1 MSTPPAA
8 TPGVSLEVAPVP
20 PACCRAE
27 SLAAPTP
34 HLTALPARG
43 PGAHVRLCAPAA
55 AAVLG
60 GAIFQ
65 QVSVAISDPR
75 STWELLGT
83 SLPSVSNWVINYSIL
98 NGTLMNGER
107 YL

>member
-1 MSTPPAA
+1 M
-8 TPGVSLEVAPVP
+8 
-20 PACCRAE
+20 
-27 SLAAPTP
+27 
-34 HLTALPARG
+34 
-43 PGAHVRLCAPAA
+43 
-55 AAVLG
+55 LG